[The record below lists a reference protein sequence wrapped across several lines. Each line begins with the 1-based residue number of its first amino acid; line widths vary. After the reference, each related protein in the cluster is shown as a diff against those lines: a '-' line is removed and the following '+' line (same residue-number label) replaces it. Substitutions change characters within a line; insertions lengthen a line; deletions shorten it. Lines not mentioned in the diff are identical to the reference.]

1 MAVAPEISPQALLV
15 LSTCPQEKAAELARL
30 LVEGRFAACVNVIE
44 KVESFYFWEGK
55 LNRDAES
62 LLLIKTIPSRLES
75 LKEALLAAH
84 PYQVPE
90 VIAVDVTGGN
100 PLYLSWVAELSRP
113 LGPPPPAPPRG
124 RQPKPPAGR

>member
-1 MAVAPEISPQALLV
+1 MAVAPEINPQALLV
-15 LSTCPQEKAAELARL
+15 LSTCPQDKAPELARL

-44 KVESFYFWEGK
+44 KVESFFLWEGK

-84 PYQVPE
+84 PYQLPE

-100 PLYLSWVAELSRP
+100 ALYLSWVTEFSRP
-113 LGPPPPAPPRG
+113 AGG
-124 RQPKPPAGR
+124 R